1 MTRLVRTRL
10 GCPVVALC
18 HSFPSPPL
26 YCPQATRPF
35 LAWYTHLPTPI
46 SHHTPLAHSTPATPA
61 SQCPCTLQAHTHL
74 RAFARAV
81 PFAWKALPADV
92 CMLQSLTSS
101 TSLIKCH
108 TLRKV
113 TFSPDLSLPS
123 SAGRPTEGLAEG
135 SVKDSQH
142 RGISQEEKR
151 QACAAHLL
159 CARL

>member
-1 MTRLVRTRL
+1 MRLLESTKQQKRGLHCWTSLLPLLPVRFS
-10 GCPVVALC
+10 V
-18 HSFPSPPL
+18 SS
-26 YCPQATRPF
+26 
-35 LAWYTHLPTPI
+35 TH
-46 SHHTPLAHSTPATPA
+46 HRCPLAGGPSV
-61 SQCPCTLQAHTHL
+61 QALSCL
-74 RAFARAV
+74 RAFARAD

-108 TLRKV
+108 TLGKV

-142 RGISQEEKR
+142 RGISREEKR